1 MTHYPSLTPEHYM
14 NYVLYMFQNGRAI
27 MVRAVAEE
35 ALALASVTLFLA
47 MVAVW
52 VQVLGVV

>member
-1 MTHYPSLTPEHYM
+1 
-14 NYVLYMFQNGRAI
+14 MFRTL
-27 MVRAVAEE
+27 AEE
-35 ALALASVTLFLA
+35 ALALTSLALFLA